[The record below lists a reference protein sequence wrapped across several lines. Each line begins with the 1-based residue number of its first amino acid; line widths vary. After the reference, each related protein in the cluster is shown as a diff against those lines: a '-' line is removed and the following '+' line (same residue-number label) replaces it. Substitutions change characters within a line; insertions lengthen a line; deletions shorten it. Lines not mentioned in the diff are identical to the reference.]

1 MDMFDHILSSRI
13 KAMRE
18 YDLIIIGGGASGLLL
33 AINGKKDGIK
43 NILLVEKDPIL
54 GGALNSADYNIS
66 EKGNLTGIEYKES
79 LLKEFN
85 ELNIDVKLNTMVL
98 KIEDSNEILCTSS
111 EYGVEKIKGKNIIIA
126 NGGKEKSRNAVQ
138 IPGDRTA
145 GVLTVGM
152 AKKIFGIKNMVPGKN
167 IFIVGD
173 STLYMIQEDLKK
185 HNIKVSGVI
194 TDKNKNE
201 VFDLSENLYPGYE
214 IISIH
219 GEGRVSS
226 VTIKNGDEK
235 KNIKCD
241 TVIFAYPMISD
252 GLVALRSGLKL
263 NPNTTGPAVD
273 ENLET
278 SSKNIYACGNAI
290 YIHKSI
296 EEIEDECK
304 KLIKTIS

>member
-1 MDMFDHILSSRI
+1 
-13 KAMRE
+13 MRE

-111 EYGVEKIKGKNIIIA
+111 EYGVEKIKGKNIIIT

-185 HNIKVSGVI
+185 HNIKVSGII

>member
-1 MDMFDHILSSRI
+1 
-13 KAMRE
+13 MRE
-18 YDLIIIGGGASGLLL
+18 YDLIIIGGGASGLLS

-43 NILLVEKDPIL
+43 NILIVEKDPIL

-66 EKGNLTGIEYKES
+66 EKGNLIGIEYKES

-85 ELNIDVKLNTMVL
+85 ELNVDVKLNTMVL

-111 EYGVEKIKGKNIIIA
+111 ECGVEKIKGKNIIIA

-152 AKKIFGIKNMVPGKN
+152 AKKIFGIKNMIPGKN

-185 HNIKVSGVI
+185 HNIKVSGI
-194 TDKNKNE
+194 IIDKNKNE
-201 VFDLSENLYPGYE
+201 VFDLSENLYSGYE
-214 IISIH
+214 IIAIH

-278 SSKNIYACGNAI
+278 SRKNIYACGNAI

-304 KLIKTIS
+304 KLISTIS

>member
-1 MDMFDHILSSRI
+1 
-13 KAMRE
+13 MRE
-18 YDLIIIGGGASGLLL
+18 YDLIIIGGGAAGLLS

-111 EYGVEKIKGKNIIIA
+111 ECGVEKIKGKNIIIA

-185 HNIKVSGVI
+185 HNIKVSGII

-214 IISIH
+214 IVSIH

-241 TVIFAYPMISD
+241 TVIFAYPIISD

-263 NPNTTGPAVD
+263 NPSTTGPAVD

>member
-1 MDMFDHILSSRI
+1 
-13 KAMRE
+13 MRE
-18 YDLIIIGGGASGLLL
+18 YDLIIIGGGAAGLLS

-111 EYGVEKIKGKNIIIA
+111 ECGVEKIKGKNIIIA

-185 HNIKVSGVI
+185 HNIKVSGII

-214 IISIH
+214 IVSIH

-296 EEIEDECK
+296 EEIEDEYK
-304 KLIKTIS
+304 KLSLIHI

>member
-1 MDMFDHILSSRI
+1 
-13 KAMRE
+13 MRE
-18 YDLIIIGGGASGLLL
+18 YDLIIIGGGASGLLS

-66 EKGNLTGIEYKES
+66 EKDNLTGIEYKEN

-185 HNIKVSGVI
+185 HNIKVSGII

-214 IISIH
+214 IVSIH

-263 NPNTTGPAVD
+263 NPSTTGPAVD

>member
-1 MDMFDHILSSRI
+1 
-13 KAMRE
+13 MRE
-18 YDLIIIGGGASGLLL
+18 YDLIIIGGGAAGLLS

-66 EKGNLTGIEYKES
+66 EKGNLTGIEYKEN

-111 EYGVEKIKGKNIIIA
+111 ECGVEKIKGKNIIIA

-185 HNIKVSGVI
+185 HNIKVSGII

-201 VFDLSENLYPGYE
+201 VFDLSENLYSGYE

-226 VTIKNGDEK
+226 VTIKNGEEK
-235 KNIKCD
+235 KDIKCD

-263 NPNTTGPAVD
+263 NPSTTGPAVD

-304 KLIKTIS
+304 KLIQTIS

>member
-1 MDMFDHILSSRI
+1 
-13 KAMRE
+13 MRE
-18 YDLIIIGGGASGLLL
+18 YDLIIIGGGAAGLLS

-111 EYGVEKIKGKNIIIA
+111 ECGVEKIKGKNIIIA

-173 STLYMIQEDLKK
+173 NTLYMIQEDLKK
-185 HNIKVSGVI
+185 HNIKVSGII

-201 VFDLSENLYPGYE
+201 VFDLSENLYSGYE
-214 IISIH
+214 IVSIH

-235 KNIKCD
+235 KNVKCD

-263 NPNTTGPAVD
+263 NPSTTGPAVD

>member
-1 MDMFDHILSSRI
+1 
-13 KAMRE
+13 MRE
-18 YDLIIIGGGASGLLL
+18 YDLIIIGGGASGLLST
-33 AINGKKDGIK
+33 INGKKDGIK

-173 STLYMIQEDLKK
+173 SILYMIQEDLKK
-185 HNIKVSGVI
+185 HNIKVSGII

-214 IISIH
+214 IVSIH

-263 NPNTTGPAVD
+263 NPSTTGPAVD

-290 YIHKSI
+290 YIHKLI

>member
-1 MDMFDHILSSRI
+1 
-13 KAMRE
+13 MRE
-18 YDLIIIGGGASGLLL
+18 YDLIIIGGGASGLLS

-111 EYGVEKIKGKNIIIA
+111 ECGVEKIKGKNIIIA

-185 HNIKVSGVI
+185 HNIKVSGII

-201 VFDLSENLYPGYE
+201 VFDLSENLYSGYE

-263 NPNTTGPAVD
+263 NPNTTGPAID

-304 KLIKTIS
+304 KLISTIS

>member
-1 MDMFDHILSSRI
+1 
-13 KAMRE
+13 MRE

-111 EYGVEKIKGKNIIIA
+111 EYGVEKIKGK
-126 NGGKEKSRNAVQ
+126 K

-152 AKKIFGIKNMVPGKN
+152 AKKIFGIKNMIPGKN

-185 HNIKVSGVI
+185 HNIKVSGII

-219 GEGRVSS
+219 GEGRLSS

-263 NPNTTGPAVD
+263 NPSTLVQ
-273 ENLET
+273 L
-278 SSKNIYACGNAI
+278 
-290 YIHKSI
+290 
-296 EEIEDECK
+296 
-304 KLIKTIS
+304 

>member
-1 MDMFDHILSSRI
+1 
-13 KAMRE
+13 MRE
-18 YDLIIIGGGASGLLL
+18 YDLIIIGGGASGLLS

-185 HNIKVSGVI
+185 HNIKVSGII

-214 IISIH
+214 IVSIH

>member
-1 MDMFDHILSSRI
+1 
-13 KAMRE
+13 MRE
-18 YDLIIIGGGASGLLL
+18 YDLIIIGGGASGLLS
-33 AINGKKDGIK
+33 AINVKKDGIK

-66 EKGNLTGIEYKES
+66 EKGNLTGIEYKER

-263 NPNTTGPAVD
+263 NPSTTGPAVD

>member
-1 MDMFDHILSSRI
+1 
-13 KAMRE
+13 MRE

-85 ELNIDVKLNTMVL
+85 ELNVDVKLNTMVL

-152 AKKIFGIKNMVPGKN
+152 AKKIFGIKNMIPGKN

-185 HNIKVSGVI
+185 HNIKVSGII

-214 IISIH
+214 IVSIH

-226 VTIKNGDEK
+226 VTIKNDDEK

-263 NPNTTGPAVD
+263 NPSTTGPAVD

>member
-1 MDMFDHILSSRI
+1 
-13 KAMRE
+13 MRE
-18 YDLIIIGGGASGLLL
+18 YDLIIIGGGAAGLLS

-85 ELNIDVKLNTMVL
+85 ELNIDLKLNTMVL

-111 EYGVEKIKGKNIIIA
+111 ECGVEKIKGKNIIIA

-167 IFIVGD
+167 VFIVGD
-173 STLYMIQEDLKK
+173 NTLYMIQEDLKK
-185 HNIKVSGVI
+185 HNIKISGII

-201 VFDLSENLYPGYE
+201 VFDLSENLYSGYE

-235 KNIKCD
+235 KDIKCD

-263 NPNTTGPAVD
+263 NPSTTGPAVD

>member
-1 MDMFDHILSSRI
+1 
-13 KAMRE
+13 MRE
-18 YDLIIIGGGASGLLL
+18 YDLIIIGGGASGLLS

-66 EKGNLTGIEYKES
+66 EKGHLTGIEYKES

-85 ELNIDVKLNTMVL
+85 ELNVDVKLNTMVL

-111 EYGVEKIKGKNIIIA
+111 ECGVEKIKGKNIIIA

-185 HNIKVSGVI
+185 HNIKVSGI
-194 TDKNKNE
+194 IIDKNKNE

-214 IISIH
+214 IVSIH

-263 NPNTTGPAVD
+263 NPSTTGPAVD

>member
-1 MDMFDHILSSRI
+1 
-13 KAMRE
+13 MRE

-185 HNIKVSGVI
+185 HNIKVSGII

>member
-1 MDMFDHILSSRI
+1 
-13 KAMRE
+13 MRE

-111 EYGVEKIKGKNIIIA
+111 ECGVEKIKGKNIIIA

-185 HNIKVSGVI
+185 HNIKVSGII

-201 VFDLSENLYPGYE
+201 VFDLSENLYHGYE
-214 IISIH
+214 IVSIH

-296 EEIEDECK
+296 EEIEDEYK

>member
-1 MDMFDHILSSRI
+1 
-13 KAMRE
+13 MRE
-18 YDLIIIGGGASGLLL
+18 YDLIIIGGGASGLLS

-173 STLYMIQEDLKK
+173 STIYMIQEDLKK
-185 HNIKVSGVI
+185 HNIKVSGII

-214 IISIH
+214 IVSIH

-263 NPNTTGPAVD
+263 NPSTTGPAVD

>member
-1 MDMFDHILSSRI
+1 
-13 KAMRE
+13 MRE
-18 YDLIIIGGGASGLLL
+18 YDLIIIGGGASGLLS

-43 NILLVEKDPIL
+43 NILLVEKDPVL

-85 ELNIDVKLNTMVL
+85 ELNVDVKLNTMVL

-111 EYGVEKIKGKNIIIA
+111 ECGVEKIKGKNIIIA

-152 AKKIFGIKNMVPGKN
+152 AKKIFGIKNMIPGKN

-185 HNIKVSGVI
+185 HNIKVSGII

-201 VFDLSENLYPGYE
+201 VFDLSENLYSGYE
-214 IISIH
+214 IIAIH

-304 KLIKTIS
+304 KLISTIS

>member
-1 MDMFDHILSSRI
+1 
-13 KAMRE
+13 MRE

-111 EYGVEKIKGKNIIIA
+111 ECGVEKIKGKNIIIA

-185 HNIKVSGVI
+185 HNIKVSGII

-201 VFDLSENLYPGYE
+201 VFDLSENLYHGYE
-214 IISIH
+214 IVSIH

>member
-1 MDMFDHILSSRI
+1 
-13 KAMRE
+13 MRE
-18 YDLIIIGGGASGLLL
+18 YDLIIIGGGASGLLS

-43 NILLVEKDPIL
+43 NILIVEKDPVL

-85 ELNIDVKLNTMVL
+85 ELNVDVKLNTMVL

-111 EYGVEKIKGKNIIIA
+111 ECGVEKIKGKNIIIA

-152 AKKIFGIKNMVPGKN
+152 AKKIFGIKNMIPGKN

-185 HNIKVSGVI
+185 HNIKVSGII

-201 VFDLSENLYPGYE
+201 VFDLSENLYSGYE
-214 IISIH
+214 IIAIH

-304 KLIKTIS
+304 KLISTIS

>member
-1 MDMFDHILSSRI
+1 
-13 KAMRE
+13 MRE
-18 YDLIIIGGGASGLLL
+18 YDLIIIGGGASGLLS

-85 ELNIDVKLNTMVL
+85 ELNVDVKLNTMVL

-111 EYGVEKIKGKNIIIA
+111 ECGVEKIKGKNIIIA

-152 AKKIFGIKNMVPGKN
+152 AKKIFGIKNMIPGKN

-185 HNIKVSGVI
+185 HNIKVSGII

-201 VFDLSENLYPGYE
+201 VFDLSENLYSGYE
-214 IISIH
+214 IIAIH

-263 NPNTTGPAVD
+263 NPNTTGPAID

-304 KLIKTIS
+304 KLISTIS

>member
-1 MDMFDHILSSRI
+1 
-13 KAMRE
+13 MRE
-18 YDLIIIGGGASGLLL
+18 YDLIIIGGGASGLLS
-33 AINGKKDGIK
+33 AINGKKDGIE

-66 EKGNLTGIEYKES
+66 EKGNLTGIEYKEN

-185 HNIKVSGVI
+185 HNIKVSGII

-214 IISIH
+214 IVSIH

-241 TVIFAYPMISD
+241 TVTFAYPMISD

-263 NPNTTGPAVD
+263 NPSTTGPAVD

-296 EEIEDECK
+296 EEIGDECK

>member
-1 MDMFDHILSSRI
+1 
-13 KAMRE
+13 MRE

-185 HNIKVSGVI
+185 HNIKVSGII

-201 VFDLSENLYPGYE
+201 VFDLSENLYHGYE
-214 IISIH
+214 IVSIH

-263 NPNTTGPAVD
+263 NPSTTGPAVD

>member
-1 MDMFDHILSSRI
+1 
-13 KAMRE
+13 MRE
-18 YDLIIIGGGASGLLL
+18 YDLIIIGGGASGLLS

-43 NILLVEKDPIL
+43 NILLVEKDPVL

-85 ELNIDVKLNTMVL
+85 ELNVVVKLNTMVL

-111 EYGVEKIKGKNIIIA
+111 ECGVEKIKGKNIIIA

-152 AKKIFGIKNMVPGKN
+152 AKKIFGIKNMIPGKN

-185 HNIKVSGVI
+185 HNIKVSGII

-201 VFDLSENLYPGYE
+201 VFDLSENLYSGYE
-214 IISIH
+214 IIAIH

-235 KNIKCD
+235 KNIKCY

-304 KLIKTIS
+304 KLISTIS

>member
-1 MDMFDHILSSRI
+1 
-13 KAMRE
+13 MRE
-18 YDLIIIGGGASGLLL
+18 YDLIIIGGGASGLLS

-111 EYGVEKIKGKNIIIA
+111 ECGVEKIKGKNIIIA

-185 HNIKVSGVI
+185 HNIKVSGII

-201 VFDLSENLYPGYE
+201 VFDLSENLYSGYE

-235 KNIKCD
+235 KDIKCD

>member
-1 MDMFDHILSSRI
+1 
-13 KAMRE
+13 MRE

-111 EYGVEKIKGKNIIIA
+111 ECGVEKIKGKNIIIA

-185 HNIKVSGVI
+185 HNIKVSGII

-219 GEGRVSS
+219 GEGRLSS

>member
-1 MDMFDHILSSRI
+1 
-13 KAMRE
+13 MRE
-18 YDLIIIGGGASGLLL
+18 YDLIIIGGGVSGLLS

-43 NILLVEKDPIL
+43 NILIVEKDPIL

-85 ELNIDVKLNTMVL
+85 ELNVVVKLNTMVL

-111 EYGVEKIKGKNIIIA
+111 ECGVEKIKGKNIIIA

-152 AKKIFGIKNMVPGKN
+152 AKKIFGIKNMIPGKN

-185 HNIKVSGVI
+185 HNIKVSGII

-201 VFDLSENLYPGYE
+201 VFDLSENLYSGYE
-214 IISIH
+214 IIAIH

-304 KLIKTIS
+304 KLISTIS

>member
-1 MDMFDHILSSRI
+1 
-13 KAMRE
+13 MRE
-18 YDLIIIGGGASGLLL
+18 YDLIIIGGGASGLLS

-66 EKGNLTGIEYKES
+66 EKGNLTGIEYKEN

-85 ELNIDVKLNTMVL
+85 ELNVDVKLNTMVL
-98 KIEDSNEILCTSS
+98 KIEDSNEILCTSI

-126 NGGKEKSRNAVQ
+126 NGGKEKSRNVVQ

-185 HNIKVSGVI
+185 HNIKVSGII

-219 GEGRVSS
+219 GEGRLSS

-263 NPNTTGPAVD
+263 NPSTTGPAVD

>member
-1 MDMFDHILSSRI
+1 
-13 KAMRE
+13 MRE
-18 YDLIIIGGGASGLLL
+18 YDLIIIGGGASGLLS

-43 NILLVEKDPIL
+43 NILLVEKDPVL

-85 ELNIDVKLNTMVL
+85 ELNVDVKLNTMVL

-111 EYGVEKIKGKNIIIA
+111 ECGVEKIKGKNIIIA

-152 AKKIFGIKNMVPGKN
+152 AKKIFGIKNMIPGKN

-173 STLYMIQEDLKK
+173 TTLYMIQEDLKK
-185 HNIKVSGVI
+185 HNIKVSGII

-201 VFDLSENLYPGYE
+201 VFDLSENLYSGYE
-214 IISIH
+214 IIAIH

-235 KNIKCD
+235 KKIKCD

>member
-1 MDMFDHILSSRI
+1 
-13 KAMRE
+13 MRE
-18 YDLIIIGGGASGLLL
+18 YDLIIIGGGAAGLLS

-85 ELNIDVKLNTMVL
+85 ELNIDLKLNTMVL

-111 EYGVEKIKGKNIIIA
+111 ECGVEKIKGKNIIIA

-185 HNIKVSGVI
+185 HNIKVSGII

-201 VFDLSENLYPGYE
+201 VFDLSENLYSGYE

-226 VTIKNGDEK
+226 VTIKNGEEK
-235 KNIKCD
+235 KDIKCD

-263 NPNTTGPAVD
+263 NPSTTGPAVD
-273 ENLET
+273 ENLES

-304 KLIKTIS
+304 KLIQTIS

>member
-1 MDMFDHILSSRI
+1 
-13 KAMRE
+13 MRE
-18 YDLIIIGGGASGLLL
+18 YDLIIIGGGAAGLLS

-111 EYGVEKIKGKNIIIA
+111 ECGVEKIKGKNIIIA

-185 HNIKVSGVI
+185 HNIKVSGII

-201 VFDLSENLYPGYE
+201 VFDLSENLYLGYE
-214 IISIH
+214 IVSIH

-263 NPNTTGPAVD
+263 NPSTTGPAVD

>member
-1 MDMFDHILSSRI
+1 
-13 KAMRE
+13 MRE
-18 YDLIIIGGGASGLLL
+18 YDLIIIGGGASGLLS

-152 AKKIFGIKNMVPGKN
+152 AKKIFGIKNMIPGKN

-185 HNIKVSGVI
+185 HNIKVSGII

-214 IISIH
+214 IVSIH

-263 NPNTTGPAVD
+263 NPSTTGPAVD

>member
-1 MDMFDHILSSRI
+1 
-13 KAMRE
+13 MRE
-18 YDLIIIGGGASGLLL
+18 YDLIIIGGGAAGLLS

-185 HNIKVSGVI
+185 HNIKVSGII

-263 NPNTTGPAVD
+263 NPSTTGPAVD

>member
-1 MDMFDHILSSRI
+1 
-13 KAMRE
+13 MRE
-18 YDLIIIGGGASGLLL
+18 YDLIIIGGGASGLLS

-145 GVLTVGM
+145 GVLTVGV

-185 HNIKVSGVI
+185 HNIKFSGII

-214 IISIH
+214 IVSIH

-263 NPNTTGPAVD
+263 NPSTTGPAVD

>member
-1 MDMFDHILSSRI
+1 
-13 KAMRE
+13 MRE

-111 EYGVEKIKGKNIIIA
+111 EYGVEKIKGKNIIIT

-185 HNIKVSGVI
+185 HNIKVSGII

-214 IISIH
+214 IVSIH

-263 NPNTTGPAVD
+263 NPSTTGPAVD

>member
-1 MDMFDHILSSRI
+1 
-13 KAMRE
+13 MRE

-66 EKGNLTGIEYKES
+66 EKGNLTGIEYKEN

-185 HNIKVSGVI
+185 HNIKVSGII

-219 GEGRVSS
+219 GEGRLSS

>member
-1 MDMFDHILSSRI
+1 
-13 KAMRE
+13 MRE
-18 YDLIIIGGGASGLLL
+18 YDLIIIGGGASGLLS

-66 EKGNLTGIEYKES
+66 EKDNLTGIEYKES

-111 EYGVEKIKGKNIIIA
+111 ECGVEKIKGKNIIIA

-185 HNIKVSGVI
+185 HNIKVSGII

-201 VFDLSENLYPGYE
+201 VFDLSENLYSGYE

-241 TVIFAYPMISD
+241 TVILAYPMISD

-263 NPNTTGPAVD
+263 NPSTTGPAVD

>member
-1 MDMFDHILSSRI
+1 
-13 KAMRE
+13 MRE
-18 YDLIIIGGGASGLLL
+18 YDLIIIGGGASGLLS

-85 ELNIDVKLNTMVL
+85 ELNVDVKLNTMVL

-152 AKKIFGIKNMVPGKN
+152 AKKIFGIKNMIPGKN

-173 STLYMIQEDLKK
+173 TTLYMIQEDLKK
-185 HNIKVSGVI
+185 HNIKVSGII

-201 VFDLSENLYPGYE
+201 VFDLSENLYSGYE
-214 IISIH
+214 IIAIH

-235 KNIKCD
+235 KKIKCD

-304 KLIKTIS
+304 KLISTIS

>member
-1 MDMFDHILSSRI
+1 
-13 KAMRE
+13 MRE
-18 YDLIIIGGGASGLLL
+18 YDLIIIGGGASGLLS

-185 HNIKVSGVI
+185 HNIKFSGII

-214 IISIH
+214 IVSIH

-241 TVIFAYPMISD
+241 TVILAYPMISD

-263 NPNTTGPAVD
+263 NPSTTGPAVD